1 TNRSPETAG
10 AVAARY
16 GGEAVLWER
25 LDEALA
31 PGDIIL
37 STTRGPEPI
46 VTPDRYAAPAARRQG
61 GPVVVL
67 NLPAPR
73 DFAPGVH
80 AGSQTFLLNIDDLMA
95 MREATL
101 AGRRAHIRAAEQIVE
116 QEAQRFTKE
125 WARRRNGP
133 VIEQLTRW
141 CETRRQEA
149 VQHLLS
155 RLRGKLSD
163 ADCVATE
170 KAFSRFQNQLLHG
183 PIRALTEEIHA
194 GAAGG
199 YTLVEALHKLFPL
212 PD

>member
-1 TNRSPETAG
+1 MVLDI
-10 AVAARY
+10 AV
-16 GGEAVLWER
+16 
-25 LDEALA
+25 
-31 PGDIIL
+31 
-37 STTRGPEPI
+37 
-46 VTPDRYAAPAARRQG
+46 
-61 GPVVVL
+61 
-67 NLPAPR
+67 PR
-73 DFAPGVH
+73 DFDPGVH
-80 AGSQTFLLNIDDLMA
+80 DGSQTFMLNIDDLKA
-95 MREATL
+95 MSEATL

-116 QEAQRFTKE
+116 QETQRFTKE

-133 VIEQLTRW
+133 VIQQLTGW

-149 VQHLLS
+149 VNSVLS

-170 KAFSRFQNQLLHG
+170 KALSRFQNQLLHG

>member
-1 TNRSPETAG
+1 
-10 AVAARY
+10 
-16 GGEAVLWER
+16 
-25 LDEALA
+25 
-31 PGDIIL
+31 
-37 STTRGPEPI
+37 
-46 VTPDRYAAPAARRQG
+46 
-61 GPVVVL
+61 
-67 NLPAPR
+67 
-73 DFAPGVH
+73 
-80 AGSQTFLLNIDDLMA
+80 MA

-101 AGRRAHIRAAEQIVE
+101 AGRRAHFRTAEQIVE

-141 CETRRQEA
+141 CETRRQDA

-163 ADCVATE
+163 ADCAATE

-183 PIRALTEEIHA
+183 PIRALTEETHA
-194 GAAGG
+194 GAASG
-199 YTLVEALHKLFPL
+199 YTLAEALLKLFRL